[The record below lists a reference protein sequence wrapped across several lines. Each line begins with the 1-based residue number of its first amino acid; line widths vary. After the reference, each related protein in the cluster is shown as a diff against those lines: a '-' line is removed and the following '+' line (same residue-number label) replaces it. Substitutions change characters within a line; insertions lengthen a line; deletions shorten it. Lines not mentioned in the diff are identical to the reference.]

1 HFWKVSFCFR
11 FDRCML
17 ASFLRL
23 YPDQYPSSP
32 GHRLPKEWA
41 SHHKMQRKFQWN
53 TAICHSSNV
62 LHLVYLV
69 RLSTTRKTLR
79 KTAACS
85 LRPAACCVIDEV
97 FFRRSFFAQCD

>member
-1 HFWKVSFCFR
+1 
-11 FDRCML
+11 ML

-53 TAICHSSNV
+53 TAICHKKTTETRLQLSFTELKCTPPRLS
-62 LHLVYLV
+62 V
-69 RLSTTRKTLR
+69 RLEHEGTTGDTLR
-79 KTAACS
+79 TTAEEHQRS
-85 LRPAACCVIDEV
+85 NWSFTDEDTV
-97 FFRRSFFAQCD
+97 DGRY

>member
-1 HFWKVSFCFR
+1 
-11 FDRCML
+11 ML

-53 TAICHSSNV
+53 TAICHVTHIALQQKNIE
-62 LHLVYLV
+62 
-69 RLSTTRKTLR
+69 
-79 KTAACS
+79 A
-85 LRPAACCVIDEV
+85 VIEALEV
-97 FFRRSFFAQCD
+97 TVDGRS